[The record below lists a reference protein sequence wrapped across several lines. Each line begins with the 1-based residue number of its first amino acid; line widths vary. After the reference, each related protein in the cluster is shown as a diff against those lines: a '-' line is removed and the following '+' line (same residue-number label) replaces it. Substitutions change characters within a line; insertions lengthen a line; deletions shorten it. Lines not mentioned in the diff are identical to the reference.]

1 MSQENST
8 ATDSQNMTKPKKRW
22 MTAVLLLV
30 LLGVGL
36 YAVDRS
42 VNGKFFQAVK
52 DTTLTTIGGGMNDE
66 QKQNVDKFEK
76 RLNDLRSQRDAIA
89 KGEVEVPATDDKP
102 SEDKPADVAG
112 DKPAE
117 SLPATDAPPT
127 DKPTETPNA
136 DTPAGE
142 AAPTENPPAADN
154 AEKKDGA

>member
-8 ATDSQNMTKPKKRW
+8 VTNSQNMTKPKKRW

-52 DTTLTTIGGGMNDE
+52 NTTLTTIGGGMNDE
-66 QKQNVDKFEK
+66 QKQSVDKFEK

-89 KGEVEVPATDDKP
+89 KGEVAVPAAGNKP
-102 SEDKPADVAG
+102 AEDKPA
-112 DKPAE
+112 
-117 SLPATDAPPT
+117 
-127 DKPTETPNA
+127 ETPSA
-136 DTPAGE
+136 ETPASD
-142 AAPTENPPAADN
+142 AAPTENPPAVDN